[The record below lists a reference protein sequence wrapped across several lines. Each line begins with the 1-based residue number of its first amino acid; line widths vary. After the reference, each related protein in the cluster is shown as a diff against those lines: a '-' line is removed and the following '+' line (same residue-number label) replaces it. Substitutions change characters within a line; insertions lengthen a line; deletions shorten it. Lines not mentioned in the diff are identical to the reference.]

1 MRTGL
6 RWVSL
11 VVLVLGLMGWA
22 VTGFHWGW
30 SKTSVTEMQV
40 DEITGLEFPV
50 TTNRL
55 VFGVEILVVSL
66 LLAGVSFGASFA
78 FEKII
83 QGKTN

>member
-1 MRTGL
+1 
-6 RWVSL
+6 
-11 VVLVLGLMGWA
+11 MGWA
-22 VTGFHWGW
+22 ATGFHWGW

-66 LLAGVSFGASFA
+66 LLAGISFGASFA

>member
-1 MRTGL
+1 
-6 RWVSL
+6 
-11 VVLVLGLMGWA
+11 MGWA
-22 VTGFHWGW
+22 ATGFHWGW

-78 FEKII
+78 FEKNNSWE
-83 QGKTN
+83 TN

>member
-1 MRTGL
+1 
-6 RWVSL
+6 
-11 VVLVLGLMGWA
+11 MGWA
-22 VTGFHWGW
+22 ATGFHWGW

-78 FEKII
+78 FKKNNSRE
-83 QGKTN
+83 TN

>member
-1 MRTGL
+1 M

>member
-1 MRTGL
+1 
-6 RWVSL
+6 
-11 VVLVLGLMGWA
+11 MGWA
-22 VTGFHWGW
+22 ATGFHWGW

>member
-1 MRTGL
+1 
-6 RWVSL
+6 
-11 VVLVLGLMGWA
+11 MGWA
-22 VTGFHWGW
+22 ATGFHWGW

-55 VFGVEILVVSL
+55 VFGVEILVVSV

-78 FEKII
+78 FKKNNSRE
-83 QGKTN
+83 TN

>member
-1 MRTGL
+1 M

-22 VTGFHWGW
+22 ATGFHWGW

-55 VFGVEILVVSL
+55 VLGAAMLGGCVLI
-66 LLAGVSFGASFA
+66 AGISFGASFA
-78 FEKII
+78 FK
-83 QGKTN
+83 GKKSKKTN

>member
-1 MRTGL
+1 
-6 RWVSL
+6 
-11 VVLVLGLMGWA
+11 
-22 VTGFHWGW
+22 
-30 SKTSVTEMQV
+30 MQV

>member
-1 MRTGL
+1 
-6 RWVSL
+6 
-11 VVLVLGLMGWA
+11 MGWA
-22 VTGFHWGW
+22 ATGFHWGW
-30 SKTSVTEMQV
+30 SKTSVTEMQL

-78 FEKII
+78 FEKNNSSE
-83 QGKTN
+83 TN

>member
-1 MRTGL
+1 
-6 RWVSL
+6 
-11 VVLVLGLMGWA
+11 MGWA

>member
-1 MRTGL
+1 
-6 RWVSL
+6 
-11 VVLVLGLMGWA
+11 MGWA
-22 VTGFHWGW
+22 ATGFHWGW

-78 FEKII
+78 FEKNNSSE
-83 QGKTN
+83 TN

>member
-1 MRTGL
+1 M

-22 VTGFHWGW
+22 ATGFHWGW
-30 SKTSVTEMQV
+30 LKTSVTEMQV

-55 VFGVEILVVSL
+55 VFGVEILVASA

-78 FEKII
+78 FKKNNSRE
-83 QGKTN
+83 TN

>member
-1 MRTGL
+1 
-6 RWVSL
+6 
-11 VVLVLGLMGWA
+11 MGWA
-22 VTGFHWGW
+22 ATGFHWGW

-55 VFGVEILVVSL
+55 VFGVEILVVSVL
-66 LLAGVSFGASFA
+66 LVGVSFGASFA

>member
-22 VTGFHWGW
+22 ATGFHWGW
-30 SKTSVTEMQV
+30 SKTSVTEMQL

-78 FEKII
+78 FEKNNSRE
-83 QGKTN
+83 TN

>member
-1 MRTGL
+1 VRTGL

-11 VVLVLGLMGWA
+11 IVLALGLLGWA

-50 TTNRL
+50 TTSRL
-55 VFGVEILVVSL
+55 VVGAEILGACA
-66 LLAGVSFGASFA
+66 LLAGISLGASFA
-78 FEKII
+78 FKDKNSK
-83 QGKTN
+83 KTN

>member
-1 MRTGL
+1 
-6 RWVSL
+6 
-11 VVLVLGLMGWA
+11 MGWA
-22 VTGFHWGW
+22 ATGFHWGW

-66 LLAGVSFGASFA
+66 FLAGVSFGASFA
-78 FEKII
+78 FEKNYSRE
-83 QGKTN
+83 TN

>member
-1 MRTGL
+1 
-6 RWVSL
+6 
-11 VVLVLGLMGWA
+11 MGWA
-22 VTGFHWGW
+22 ATGFHWGW

-55 VFGVEILVVSL
+55 VFGVEILVVSV

>member
-1 MRTGL
+1 
-6 RWVSL
+6 
-11 VVLVLGLMGWA
+11 MGWA
-22 VTGFHWGW
+22 ATGFHWGW
-30 SKTSVTEMQV
+30 SKTSFTEMQV

-78 FEKII
+78 FEKNNSWE
-83 QGKTN
+83 TN